1 VIEEILSERPEDR
14 AWLGVSIASVDSAS
28 DAAQLGIDVDVRG
41 AAITLIFPGNPA
53 EVAGLEEGDVIVRV
67 GDEPVRSAEDLT
79 GALAGFDPGDVVDV
93 VVVNQE
99 GTRTVEVTLSQR
111 PPDDLFEG

>member
-1 VIEEILSERPEDR
+1 
-14 AWLGVSIASVDSAS
+14 
-28 DAAQLGIDVDVRG
+28 
-41 AAITLIFPGNPA
+41 
-53 EVAGLEEGDVIVRV
+53 
-67 GDEPVRSAEDLT
+67 
-79 GALAGFDPGDVVDV
+79 VDV